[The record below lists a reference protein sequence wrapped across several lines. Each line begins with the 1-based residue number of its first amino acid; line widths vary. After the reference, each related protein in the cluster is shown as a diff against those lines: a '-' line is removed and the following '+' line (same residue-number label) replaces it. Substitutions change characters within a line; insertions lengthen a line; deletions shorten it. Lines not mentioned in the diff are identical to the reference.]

1 MVDGSVVVE
10 KVVVKDRGQSSNG
23 VNRREFLGAAA
34 ATLAGACFSSN
45 REAKANEF
53 PPSGAEREK
62 LLVELAK
69 TDHIRL
75 LKLCEEHCIANFKDY
90 TGILVSQERIG
101 DELKPARTAQF
112 KFLRNPDS
120 VLLHYLENAPSPQ
133 KFIYTEK
140 ILYSAGQN
148 GGNMLVLPRV
158 EIGGKSRLTPVVE
171 RDPGDREVSKSSL
184 RRIDEFGF
192 HNTLHNVRKVYEEA
206 NGRGELLKY
215 GLVQTEQR
223 KNVEGE
229 GSNRP
234 VITIGRKLPD
244 DPRYPA
250 ALTIMDLDLE
260 WLVPVRTV
268 GYNGANQLIF
278 MYQFSDLKFNQ
289 GLTAADF
296 VIE

>member
-1 MVDGSVVVE
+1 ME
-10 KVVVKDRGQSSNG
+10 KVVVNDREQTYNG

-45 REAKANEF
+45 REARADEL
-53 PPSGAEREK
+53 PPPGAEREK

-90 TGILVSQERIG
+90 TGVLVSQERIG

-112 KFLRNPDS
+112 KFSRDLDS
-120 VLLHYLENAPSPQ
+120 VFLHYIENAPSPQ

-140 ILYSAGQN
+140 ILYSAAQN

-158 EIGGKSRLTPVVE
+158 EMGGKSRLTPVVS
-171 RDPGDREVSKSSL
+171 RDPRDPEVSKSSL

-192 HNTLHNVRKVYEEA
+192 HNTLRNVGKVYEDA
-206 NGRGELLKY
+206 KSRGELLKQ
-215 GLVQTEQR
+215 GLVEHGQR
-223 KNVEGE
+223 KDPEGE
-229 GSNRP
+229 TARS
-234 VITIGRKLPD
+234 VITIGRLLPERD
-244 DPRYPA
+244 YYPA
-250 ALTIMDLDLE
+250 ALTIIDIDLE
-260 WLVPVRTV
+260 LLVPIRTV
-268 GYNGANQLIF
+268 GYNEQRQLIF
-278 MYQFSDLKFNQ
+278 SYAFSDLKFNQ